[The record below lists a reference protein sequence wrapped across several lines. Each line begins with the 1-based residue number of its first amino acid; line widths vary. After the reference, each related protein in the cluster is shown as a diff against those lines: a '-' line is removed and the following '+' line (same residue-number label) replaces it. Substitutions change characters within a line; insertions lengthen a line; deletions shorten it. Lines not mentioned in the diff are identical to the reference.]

1 MLDKRFGL
9 TLLFL
14 TYLTG
19 VQLSAQ
25 SAPLLTVMSKLDS
38 RFEIIPADAGHATA
52 LSASLVKQLDS
63 LPTGSFVLRNRTD
76 KAITALVVDWTFTDA
91 NGNSRQHK
99 LTTDAYYLPID
110 WTVVKPLGVLLVTP
124 SGYAS
129 EDQFQQLGASGA
141 LDPLPRMSLTMAG
154 DKIKADIAYVSLAI
168 DSVIFEDGAICGPDK
183 HRYYLA
189 LLTRRSA
196 LEGLSAEFKDAKNAG
211 EDFRAHLEKLR
222 HEILNTKD
230 QRSAH
235 RRSYVDLLQRNP
247 NPEGLLKKLEL
258 QAALPEFHHIGE
270 ESQ

>member
-1 MLDKRFGL
+1 MLAKRFGI

-14 TYLTG
+14 IYFTV

-25 SAPLLTVMSKLDS
+25 SAPLLTVMSRPDS
-38 RFEIIPADAGHATA
+38 RFEIIPADTAHAAA
-52 LSASLVKQLDS
+52 LPASLVRQLGS
-63 LPTGSFVLRNRTD
+63 LPTGSFVLRNRTG

-110 WTVVKPLGVLLVTP
+110 WTVVKPWGVLLVTP

-129 EDQFQQLGASGA
+129 ENQFQQLGTSGV

-154 DKIKADIAYVSLAI
+154 DKAKAAIAYVALAI
-168 DSVIFEDGAICGPDK
+168 DSVIFEDGSICGPDK

-189 LLTRRSA
+189 LLTRRSV
-196 LEGLSAEFKDAKNAG
+196 LDGLSAEFKDAKNAG
-211 EDFRAHLEKLR
+211 EDFKAHLEKLR
-222 HEILNTKD
+222 HEPLKTND

-247 NPEGLLKKLEL
+247 DPEGLLKKLEL

>member
-1 MLDKRFGL
+1 MLDRRFGII
-9 TLLFL
+9 LLFL
-14 TYLTG
+14 AYFTG
-19 VQLSAQ
+19 VKLSAQ
-25 SAPLLTVMSKLDS
+25 SAPLLTVMSKSDS
-38 RFEIIPADAGHATA
+38 RFEIIPADTGHAAA
-52 LSASLVKQLDS
+52 LPASLVKQLDS
-63 LPTGSFVLRNRTD
+63 LPIGSFLLRNRTG

-129 EDQFQQLGASGA
+129 EDQFHQLGTSGA

-154 DKIKADIAYVSLAI
+154 DKVKSPLAYIALSIA
-168 DSVIFEDGAICGPDK
+168 SVIFEDGAICGPDK
-183 HRYYLA
+183 HGYYLA

-196 LEGLSAEFKDAKNAG
+196 LEELSAEFKDAKNAG
-211 EDFRAHLEKLR
+211 EDFRAHLEKLHR
-222 HEILNTKD
+222 EALNTKD

-247 NPEGLLKKLEL
+247 DPEGLLKKLES

-270 ESQ
+270 QSQ

>member
-1 MLDKRFGL
+1 MLDKRFGIS
-9 TLLFL
+9 LLFL
-14 TYLTG
+14 AYFTG

-25 SAPLLTVMSKLDS
+25 SAPLLTVMNKPDS
-38 RFEIIPADAGHATA
+38 RFEIIPADTGHAAA
-52 LSASLVKQLDS
+52 LPASLVKQLDL

-110 WTVVKPLGVLLVTP
+110 WTVVKPLGILLVTP

-129 EDQFQQLGASGA
+129 EDQFQHLGASGA
-141 LDPLPRMSLTMAG
+141 LNPLPRMSLKMAG
-154 DKIKADIAYVSLAI
+154 DKVKSPVAHIALSV

-183 HRYYLA
+183 HGYYLA

-196 LEGLSAEFKDAKNAG
+196 LEGLSAEFRDAKNAG
-211 EDFRAHLEKLR
+211 EGFSAHLDKLR
-222 HEILNTKD
+222 HEAINTKD
-230 QRSAH
+230 QRSAQ
-235 RRSYVDLLQRNP
+235 RRNYVDLLQRNP
-247 NPEGLLKKLEL
+247 NPEGLLKKLES

-270 ESQ
+270 GQ